1 AAYNRQRSLG
11 VSADWRAEN
20 RPWDL
25 IRFIPA
31 WESESFSS
39 SALGIPGTLSS
50 CPGGGF
56 LFGAFRGPLWVR
68 ELDRSAHSGRYAV
81 LAAQY
86 TAHGLGLPCPPGAAA
101 AFDRGEGAVDSQHVC
116 GARLGR
122 LEFGDAGPALYAYQG
137 SWASGRA
144 GAIHI

>member
-1 AAYNRQRSLG
+1 MAYNRQRSLG

-50 CPGGGF
+50 CPGGCF
-56 LFGAFRGPLWVR
+56 LIEAFRGPIWFR

-81 LAAQY
+81 LADQY
-86 TAHGLGLPCPPGAAA
+86 SPHGPGLPRSQGAAA
-101 AFDRGEGAVDSQHVC
+101 A
-116 GARLGR
+116 
-122 LEFGDAGPALYAYQG
+122 
-137 SWASGRA
+137 
-144 GAIHI
+144 